1 MRLALA
7 HRIACGALGLLV
19 AGCLAAMP
27 AWGKSPATV
36 HRAGAQPRCGSRP
49 ATDPWLHVVWIV
61 MENHGYGNVIG
72 SPEAPYLNAL
82 ARHCGLATDYHAIT
96 HPSLPNYI
104 AMTSGSTQGI
114 TDDGDPAVNATGAP
128 SIFSELPGRWVAYA
142 ESMRGRCEHS
152 DSGNYAV
159 RHDPAVYYTRLASAC
174 RRYVRSLPRHPSI
187 AAFTFV
193 APNLCHDMHDCPVAT
208 GDRWLRGFLPKLLAK
223 RSYRRGRTAIF
234 ITWDEDGGS
243 GGNRVPL
250 IALARSVPHGAR
262 PGGFFTH
269 YSLLRTTEDML
280 GLSPLAAAAGAPSMR
295 GAFGL

>member
-36 HRAGAQPRCGSRP
+36 HQARARPRCGSRP
-49 ATDPWLHVVWIV
+49 ATDRWLHVVWIV

-72 SPEAPYLNAL
+72 SREAPYLNAL
-82 ARHCGLATDYHAIT
+82 ARQCGLATDYHAIS

-104 AMTSGSTQGI
+104 ALTSGSTQGI
-114 TDDGDPAVNATGAP
+114 T
-128 SIFSELPGRWVAYA
+128 
-142 ESMRGRCEHS
+142 
-152 DSGNYAV
+152 
-159 RHDPAVYYTRLASAC
+159 
-174 RRYVRSLPRHPSI
+174 
-187 AAFTFV
+187 
-193 APNLCHDMHDCPVAT
+193 
-208 GDRWLRGFLPKLLAK
+208 
-223 RSYRRGRTAIF
+223 
-234 ITWDEDGGS
+234 EDGGS

-250 IALARSVPHGAR
+250 IALARSVPRGAR
-262 PGGFFTH
+262 SGGFFTH

-280 GLSPLAAAAGAPSMR
+280 RLSSLAAAAGAPSMR